1 MHRVKCI
8 SWPSL
13 LGIYLF
19 SPSGRLTGE
28 KIADIYFPVRLNY
41 RKTKGLAAMTRT
53 LVAMSLPPA
62 FFVLLYA
69 IAAAQL
75 TTFAARA
82 LLSVAR

>member
-1 MHRVKCI
+1 
-8 SWPSL
+8 
-13 LGIYLF
+13 
-19 SPSGRLTGE
+19 
-28 KIADIYFPVRLNY
+28 
-41 RKTKGLAAMTRT
+41 MTRT
-53 LVAMSLPPA
+53 LVALSLPPA